1 MATEESNS
9 NEIVV
14 TLLEDETNYISQ
26 IFQLEIK
33 NNNFILPHFRFQ
45 DANTIHQL
53 KGFAM
58 EYVKRNF
65 FATENTVFVKLCVID
80 QRLGIL
86 NIDHILFI
94 ALLYFAF
101 DVIQH
106 NDHIQVWIICSF
118 KFQHFSLETYMDS

>member
-1 MATEESNS
+1 MATEDKNFDSFE
-9 NEIVV
+9 V
-14 TLLEDETNYISQ
+14 TLLEDEKNYISQ
-26 IFQLEIK
+26 VFQMEIK
-33 NNNFILPHFRFQ
+33 NNIFLPQIHFKH
-45 DANTIHQL
+45 ANTVHRL

-58 EYVKRNF
+58 EYVTRNF

-86 NIDHILFI
+86 NIDHILLI

-106 NDHIQVWIICSF
+106 NDHIQV
-118 KFQHFSLETYMDS
+118 